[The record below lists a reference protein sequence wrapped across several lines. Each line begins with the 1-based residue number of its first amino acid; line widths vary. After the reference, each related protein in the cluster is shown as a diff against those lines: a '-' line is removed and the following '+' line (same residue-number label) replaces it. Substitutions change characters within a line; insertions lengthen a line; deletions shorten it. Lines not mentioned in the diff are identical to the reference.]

1 MLFAIAAK
9 RVDSRLFTV
18 AGVGVTAGVGVG
30 VGVAAGAD
38 VGTFFV
44 RDVNV
49 GPTEFKFPLGKVVP
63 QRSVT
68 PSPTSTAA
76 QG

>member
-18 AGVGVTAGVGVG
+18 AGVGVTAGAG

-68 PSPTSTAA
+68 PSRTSTAA

>member
-1 MLFAIAAK
+1 
-9 RVDSRLFTV
+9 
-18 AGVGVTAGVGVG
+18 
-30 VGVAAGAD
+30 
-38 VGTFFV
+38 
-44 RDVNV
+44 VNV

-68 PSPTSTAA
+68 PSRTSTAA